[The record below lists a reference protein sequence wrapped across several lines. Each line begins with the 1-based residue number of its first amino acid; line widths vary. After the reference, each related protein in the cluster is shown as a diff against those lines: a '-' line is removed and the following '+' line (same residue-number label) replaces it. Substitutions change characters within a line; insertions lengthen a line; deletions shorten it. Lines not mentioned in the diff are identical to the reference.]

1 MELTPAGCRLMCLQ
15 MSLLIL
21 AFGVM
26 VLLALVCWPLALGML
41 VLLPILWLLSLPF
54 RLIALIFRALFAF
67 LEALLFLP
75 ARLLG
80 WRPHP

>member
-1 MELTPAGCRLMCLQ
+1 

-26 VLLALVCWPLALGML
+26 VLLAVVCWPLAIG
-41 VLLPILWLLSLPF
+41 LLLLWPILWLLSLPF
-54 RLIALIFRALFAF
+54 RLIGLIVRALFAF
-67 LEALLFLP
+67 LEAVLFLP

-80 WRPHP
+80 WRPHS